1 MIYAWARCLQ
11 PVRIGNGVITWIPPS
26 DYVAGDSPS
35 EIILLGIPQLVIS
48 TSRNHAHLHVTFPLL
63 LLLSDFKQNYDVST
77 NVSKTR
83 TKHRK
88 IFSLAVNLLLV
99 YRCYHERHSTSVS
112 SCHLLVLCELFEDC
126 GNCRGSLDTYDTN
139 FFHITS
145 MDILPPNISI
155 KRQ

>member
-1 MIYAWARCLQ
+1 MTYAWARCLQ

-26 DYVAGDSPS
+26 DCVAGDSPR
-35 EIILLGIPQLVIS
+35 EILLLGIPQLVIS

-63 LLLSDFKQNYDVST
+63 LSDFKQNYDVST

-83 TKHRK
+83 TKQSK

-99 YRCYHERHSTSVS
+99 YRRNHERHSTSVS
-112 SCHLLVLCELFEDC
+112 SCHLLVLCKLLEDS
-126 GNCRGSLDTYDTN
+126 GNCRGSLDPNEGTPRDTN
-139 FFHITS
+139 TS